1 MSTPPT
7 DVIAILWSTLNERRD
22 NPAPGSYTSQLL
34 QAGEDEIAKKV
45 GEEAIEVILAAK
57 GQGNR
62 RLVEEAADLTYHLLV
77 LLLARGLTWDDVLQE
92 LAARH
97 TPK

>member
-1 MSTPPT
+1 MNEK
-7 DVIAILWSTLNERRD
+7 DAIQTLWTTLQDRRD
-22 NPAPGSYTSQLL
+22 NPPAGSYTAQLL

-45 GEEAIEVILAAK
+45 GEEAIEVILASK
-57 GQGNR
+57 TERKQ

-77 LLLARGLTWDDVLQE
+77 LLLAKGLSWEDVLQE

-97 TPK
+97 K